1 MTGNSRPAAYAD
13 YNHNL
18 LLVPKVLVM
27 ITRIF
32 RVRVVC
38 SLKHE
43 FEEKFSS
50 ISINAVNNAPGF
62 KSVTILKPTIWAP
75 DEYSMI
81 SIWEDEASLQ
91 AFAGEEWNQAFIPQ
105 GMEKFVVECWVHH
118 YESWC

>member
-1 MTGNSRPAAYAD
+1 MIAIFRPGADAD

-18 LLVPKVLVM
+18 LLTPKVLVM

-32 RVRVVC
+32 LVRVVC

-50 ISINAVNNAPGF
+50 ISIDAVNHAPGF
-62 KSVTILKPTIWAP
+62 KSVTILKPTKWTP

-91 AFAGEEWNQAFIPQ
+91 AFAGEEWSQAFIPH

-118 YESWC
+118 YESWG

>member
-18 LLVPKVLVM
+18 LLVPKVFVM

-118 YESWC
+118 YESWY